1 MSVTESTRGNLMAGL
16 SQDLKELGKTVGP
29 CQSMGLMTGGGLPHG
44 NFATSMRAV
53 PGVKEIIEQ
62 IYRQDGRYVDGA
74 IYGLTRQAILLSRS
88 DQRCELKMHRDNNIV
103 GDTPEIYRLQ
113 AQILLHP
120 PALLKFTR
128 TGVLT
133 SLVPMTDEVVR
144 DFAMVPGSQCSWKR
158 DTRDAWIFT

>member
-1 MSVTESTRGNLMAGL
+1 VSVTESTRGNLMAGL

-53 PGVKEIIEQ
+53 PGVKDIIEQ

-88 DQRCELKMHRDNNIV
+88 DQRNLSPSSTDSIAPASTVEVYPDRCADIARAYDRRGCSGFCYGARKSVLMEAGYQGRMDFHINN
-103 GDTPEIYRLQ
+103 ENN
-113 AQILLHP
+113 
-120 PALLKFTR
+120 TR
-128 TGVLT
+128 RKQE
-133 SLVPMTDEVVR
+133 SNRE
-144 DFAMVPGSQCSWKR
+144 
-158 DTRDAWIFT
+158 